1 MKPKF
6 ATPPLEICKST
17 ILGAF
22 NQETALVGA
31 FSVIVK
37 TDGSFAALFKMFKSS
52 AVRTISQQAA
62 VRNVSLWRLV
72 TTQFNCELGFCDNL
86 MINSAIKQ
94 LYSPDQV

>member
-62 VRNVSLWRLV
+62 GSQC
-72 TTQFNCELGFCDNL
+72 QFMAARHDT
-86 MINSAIKQ
+86 IQ
-94 LYSPDQV
+94 L